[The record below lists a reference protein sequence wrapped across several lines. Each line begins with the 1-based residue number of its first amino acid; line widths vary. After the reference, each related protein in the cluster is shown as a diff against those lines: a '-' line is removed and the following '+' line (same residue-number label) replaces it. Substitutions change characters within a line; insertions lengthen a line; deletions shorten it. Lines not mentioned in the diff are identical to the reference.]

1 MFTSNQLTNDVAKTS
16 RSRERFEKSSVCST
30 EQGKS
35 NSVRPSGCTSR
46 PTPQNVGLFAFLRSI
61 HRGLHAPAQSQTLP
75 GAMSLP
81 TQARNGL
88 GAYSAFGT
96 PTLGSLKVARPRIS
110 VGGLKKSLEL
120 HNPDENWKTKMTS
133 RLCPARQKR
142 EFWSLF
148 FITGRSRP
156 ETLGRLDFPRP
167 TILLVFLAS
176 TMRESRFVSTP

>member
-1 MFTSNQLTNDVAKTS
+1 MPQTGTANCGLCDFEARRIQTPRRNMFTSNQLTNDVAKTS

-35 NSVRPSGCTSR
+35 NSVRPSGYTNR

-96 PTLGSLKVARPRIS
+96 PTLGSLKVARPSMSLRGRIERS
-110 VGGLKKSLEL
+110 Q
-120 HNPDENWKTKMTS
+120 TS
-133 RLCPARQKR
+133 
-142 EFWSLF
+142 
-148 FITGRSRP
+148 
-156 ETLGRLDFPRP
+156 
-167 TILLVFLAS
+167 
-176 TMRESRFVSTP
+176 